1 MSYIIK
7 YFYNFY
13 SRRHCI
19 YIRKNT
25 KETKQVDYTQI
36 SVKIYSTYLY
46 QEEHQ
51 GNEASRLHTNFG
63 QNLQHIFISGRTP
76 RKRSRSI
83 THKFRSKFTAHIYI
97 RKNTK
102 ETKQVDYTQ
111 TSVKIYSTYLYQEEH
126 QGNKTGRLHTNF
138 GQNLQHIFIS
148 GRTPRKRSKSITHKL
163 RSKFTAHI
171 YIRKNTKET
180 KQVDYTQISVKIY
193 STYLQHIFIS
203 GRTPRRLKRKNENG
217 NNVCNTA
224 HATQQ
229 TQSKR
234 RISCRKI

>member
-25 KETKQVDYTQI
+25 KETKQVDYTQ
-36 SVKIYSTYLY
+36 
-46 QEEHQ
+46 
-51 GNEASRLHTNFG
+51 
-63 QNLQHIFISGRTP
+63 
-76 RKRSRSI
+76 
-83 THKFRSKFTAHIYI
+83 
-97 RKNTK
+97 
-102 ETKQVDYTQ
+102 
-111 TSVKIYSTYLYQEEH
+111 TSV
-126 QGNKTGRLHTNF
+126 
-138 GQNLQHIFIS
+138 
-148 GRTPRKRSKSITHKL
+148 
-163 RSKFTAHI
+163 KFTAHI

-193 STYLQHIFIS
+193 SKYLYQEEHQGNEASRLHTNFGQNLQHIFIL